1 MSPWSLQRVPIRFQ
15 IGDRTLWQVRLPLQ
29 VSSVSLSDRLAP
41 ATDPSP
47 PAALVPG
54 PAVGWYLRALP
65 VAAELPRLARTGDH
79 IRYVPLQYFHC
90 YVDLSIGFEAYC
102 AKFSSKTRST
112 IKRKLRKYQEHCGGT
127 LHWTCH
133 RTPEE
138 MQDFHRMARRVSEVS
153 YQERLLDAGIPDG
166 DEFVRGMQ
174 AAAAQDAVRGYVLYD
189 GGRPVSYL
197 YCPVHDD
204 ALVYAYLGYDPEY
217 AAHSV
222 GTVLQWLALE
232 SIFAEQR
239 FAFFDF
245 TEGQSDH
252 KRLFATHETRCANVM
267 FVRWSPARLLLL
279 HAHAR
284 SDAIS
289 AALGRWAERM
299 GIKSRLRRLLRF
311 GLRGAG

>member
-15 IGDRTLWQVRLPLQ
+15 IGDRTLWHASLPLQ
-29 VSSVSLSDRLAP
+29 VSSVSLSDRL
-41 ATDPSP
+41 P
-47 PAALVPG
+47 PAADPAPPEDLRLG
-54 PAVGWYLRALP
+54 NAVGCYLRALP
-65 VAAELPRLARTGDH
+65 VAEELPRLGRAGAF
-79 IRYVPLQYFHC
+79 IRYVPLQYSHC
-90 YVDLSIGFEAYC
+90 YIDLSIGFEAYR

-112 IKRKLRKYQEHCGGT
+112 IMRKLRKYQEHCGGA
-127 LHWTCH
+127 LRWTQHC
-133 RTPEE
+133 TAQE
-138 MQDFHRMARRVSEVS
+138 MSEFHRLARRVSEVS
-153 YQERLLDAGIPDG
+153 YQERLLDAGIPASDA
-166 DEFVRGMQ
+166 FVKEML
-174 AAAAQDAVRGYVLYD
+174 ALAAQDAARGYVLYD
-189 GGRPVSYL
+189 GERPVSYL
-197 YCPVHDD
+197 YCPVHEG

-217 AAHSV
+217 ATHSV

-232 SIFAEQR
+232 HIFGERR
-239 FAFFDF
+239 FAFFYF

-284 SDAIS
+284 SDAAS

-311 GLRGAG
+311 GLRGTG